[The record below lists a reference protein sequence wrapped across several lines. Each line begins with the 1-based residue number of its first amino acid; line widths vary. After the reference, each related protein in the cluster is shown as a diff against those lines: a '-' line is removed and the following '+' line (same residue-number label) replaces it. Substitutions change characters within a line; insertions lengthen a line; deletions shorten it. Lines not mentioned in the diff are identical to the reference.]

1 MQVQPSVSDDD
12 RLMSLVES
20 AMAQPPGERDAWLRC
35 ECAGDTQ
42 LFEHARDYVESEER
56 MGGFLLKPFCTLK
69 VFDPVLE
76 PGEVLEGRFRIVRQ
90 AGEGGMAMVYEAF
103 DETLKKRIAVKCAK
117 AGFDTRLT
125 PEVSHATEISHD
137 NVCKIFDFHSAG
149 RDRGEIDF
157 ITMEFLD
164 GRTLTERLA
173 EGPLPEREARAIARQ
188 LCAGLAAAH
197 RNQVIHG
204 DLKSNNVILTK
215 SADGTCARS
224 LPTSG
229 WLERMEQGFSLMAP
243 PPANRTRR
251 SEARAIIWRRS
262 CGTAKSRPWPRTS
275 TPWAASVTRC
285 FLARACRHLA
295 TQPIR
300 RHRAR
305 RRGCI
310 PSGTGFWRAASIRTR
325 PAATGT

>member
-1 MQVQPSVSDDD
+1 
-12 RLMSLVES
+12 
-20 AMAQPPGERDAWLRC
+20 
-35 ECAGDTQ
+35 
-42 LFEHARDYVESEER
+42 
-56 MGGFLLKPFCTLK
+56 
-69 VFDPVLE
+69 
-76 PGEVLEGRFRIVRQ
+76 
-90 AGEGGMAMVYEAF
+90 MAMVYEAF

-215 SADGTCARS
+215 SADGN
-224 LPTSG
+224 L
-229 WLERMEQGFSLMAP
+229 
-243 PPANRTRR
+243 
-251 SEARAIIWRRS
+251 RAVITDF
-262 CGTAKSRPWPRTS
+262 G
-275 TPWAASVTRC
+275 
-285 FLARACRHLA
+285 LARANGAGLQPHGSATGEPDEAVGGARDYMAPELWNGEKPSVASDIYALGCICYEMLSGTRLQAPRDPTHTPASRTAPRVHPKWDRILA
-295 TQPIR
+295 RCLDSDP
-300 RHRAR
+300 AR
-305 RRGCI
+305 RYRSVKEVDDALAPWPKPLI
-310 PSGTGFWRAASIRTR
+310 VAVAAGLALAAITW
-325 PAATGT
+325 AATYLKTATPPETIRLAVLPF